1 MATTTHL
8 VCGFETLSKSIETPL
23 ERDSLSLSHE
33 RFKVR
38 GPHGPPSGAE
48 SGRGRRGGCETGMG
62 HGAPRLKQVRSW
74 GLSSGRAGAT
84 AAMGADRKLAPHDH
98 DQPAG
103 ALEAGAVR
111 AASLNGGRNACA
123 PTSTITPTPSVPR
136 SRVQPAG
143 HSLHRRRGMTSEI
156 DQDHH
161 RCTRHLHETTPA
173 RFYAARL
180 RQPRSG
186 CIFCIWASAAA
197 PALVTFTALQRRQQ
211 QELRKRQQRQPWKQ
225 R

>member
-1 MATTTHL
+1 
-8 VCGFETLSKSIETPL
+8 
-23 ERDSLSLSHE
+23 
-33 RFKVR
+33 
-38 GPHGPPSGAE
+38 
-48 SGRGRRGGCETGMG
+48 MG
-62 HGAPRLKQVRSW
+62 HGTPRLKQVRSW
-74 GLSSGRAGAT
+74 GLSSGRSGAT
-84 AAMGADRKLAPHDH
+84 AAMGAACKLAPHDH

-103 ALEAGAVR
+103 ALQAGAVR
-111 AASLNGGRNACA
+111 AVSLNGGRNACA

-186 CIFCIWASAAA
+186 CNFYIRTPTAA
-197 PALVTFTALQRRQQ
+197 PALATFAALQRRQQ
-211 QELRKRQQRQPWKQ
+211 QELRKRQQQRLWKQ
-225 R
+225 RQQQAAAERVR